1 MMRVNSFE
9 LKQAM
14 AAVSRTSNRRSTL
27 PILGHV
33 CIAPS
38 ENGIE
43 LATTNLEQMIV
54 VEIETDSTD
63 WQSITV
69 DASLFAKFISELP
82 DKSIDLTQKK
92 GRLYVEC
99 GGFKANFP
107 TMDGADFPLIEYPTS
122 DGFEMTAADFAS
134 MVNLVAFAASQNIA
148 QPTLQGISLEI
159 IDSHATFVATDGTR
173 LSVLNLDVDA
183 PDCSMI
189 IPSTALTDFLAIA
202 KNQGKIT
209 VIPGDGYLWMM
220 TGNIRMKSQLISARY
235 PDYQRIIPK
244 ETNQEA
250 EVNAM
255 ELRQALRSVQVLAG
269 GNNLINCFW
278 ESDALFLEAAN
289 QESGEAKAAI
299 AAKADM
305 SRFDFNINGR
315 YLMDIVGRA
324 ESSAILRGTT
334 ANRPIVF
341 EIDGMKNFLHLI
353 MPMSMEL

>member
-1 MMRVNSFE
+1 MKVKSID

-14 AAVSRTSNRRSTL
+14 AAVSRTSNSRSTL

-33 CIAPS
+33 CIAQS
-38 ENGIE
+38 DKGIE

-54 VEIETDSTD
+54 VELDADSPE
-63 WQSITV
+63 WQSVTV

-82 DKSIDLTQKK
+82 DKPIDLSQKK
-92 GRLYVEC
+92 GRLHVEC

-148 QPTLQGISLEI
+148 QPTLQGINLDIEAG
-159 IDSHATFVATDGTR
+159 HATIAATDGTR

-183 PDCSMI
+183 PDCNMI
-189 IPSTALTDFLAIA
+189 IPSTALASFMAIA
-202 KNQGKIT
+202 KGQGEIT
-209 VIPGDGYLWMM
+209 VIPGDGHIWMM
-220 TGNIRMKSQLISARY
+220 AGNIRMKSQLITARY
-235 PDYQRIIPK
+235 PDYNGIIPK
-244 ETNQEA
+244 AADQEA

-278 ESDALFLEAAN
+278 ESDALFLEATS

-299 AAKADM
+299 PAKADM

-324 ESSAILRGTT
+324 EASVTMRGISA
-334 ANRPIVF
+334 ARPIVF

-353 MPMSMEL
+353 MPMNMESK